1 MATPS
6 TVAPFQQLLNT
17 NKSGIAFPQTPEQWS
32 AERDRLL
39 RSNRSKEEVD
49 QVMGRFYPSSGQN
62 AGEQEF
68 FKTLSGTAK
77 QRQWL
82 DSPEGIKYQLE
93 LAREDAREKAKQT
106 LMWGTLA
113 KLPEQIANAANPFGG
128 PVGSAIA
135 YQGMSNIPSIYS
147 NTLASFPQ
155 IQVPGYNQQLQRY
168 FS

>member
-1 MATPS
+1 MEQSFGGVTFRQPLTSFKYAQSFSQLTP
-6 TVAPFQQLLNT
+6 QQWL
-17 NKSGIAFPQTPEQWS
+17 E
-32 AERDRLL
+32 ERRRLL
-39 RSNRSKEEVD
+39 KLGYKKEEID
-49 QVMGRFYPSSGQN
+49 QAMQKPAN
-62 AGEQEF
+62 PGEQEV
-68 FKTLSGTAK
+68 LGTIAETAR
-77 QRQWL
+77 QRMWL
-82 DSPEGIKYQLE
+82 DSPEGMKYQLE

-128 PVGSAIA
+128 PAGTAMA
-135 YQGMSNIPSIYS
+135 YQGMSNLPSVYS

>member
-1 MATPS
+1 MAQSFGGVSFGTP
-6 TVAPFQQLLNT
+6 
-17 NKSGIAFPQTPEQWS
+17 IAGKYNESFSFQTPQKEL
-32 AERDRLL
+32 EYRRNLL
-39 RSNRSKEEVD
+39 RQGYTEEQIN
-49 QVMGRFYPSSGQN
+49 QVIPNYRKPQLS
-62 AGEQEF
+62 GEQELL
-68 FKTLSGTAK
+68 KTLSETAK

-106 LMWGTLA
+106 LMWSTLA

-128 PVGSAIA
+128 PAGSAIA